1 MELLSKN
8 VGLEDMAKLMDL
20 HDKSILENLKQRH
33 ESDLIYTYIGSI
45 LVAINPYKQIHGLY
59 EKSLMQEYNHKNIG
73 ELPPHIFAIA
83 NDSYYSMWKRNENQC
98 VLISGESGAGKTEST
113 KFILNFLSVMSQGTS
128 SDQSSSKDVRVEE
141 NILQSSPI
149 LEAFGNAKTIYNN
162 NSSRFGKFI
171 QLHFSQSGSIEGGK
185 IRDYLLEKNRVVGQN
200 PGERNY
206 HVFYALMAGAE
217 AHLKEEFGLTK
228 PTDFFYLNKSG
239 CIDDPSLDD
248 KGDFQ
253 RILNAFRVMKFS
265 EEQIKDVLQ
274 LLAAILH
281 VGNLEFITAGGAQVS
296 NGDALLVVANLLG
309 VDDYQL
315 HDALTQKT
323 RVLRGEV
330 IATPLDVDQA
340 ADSRDSLAMNLYG
353 QCFKW
358 IIRKINNCIRGEET
372 FCSIGVLD
380 IFGFENFEVNRF
392 EQFNINFANEKL
404 QEYFNKHIFSL
415 EQHEYNTEGLPWVDI
430 DWQDN
435 GECLDLIEKKLG
447 IISLVNE
454 ESRFPKGTD
463 ETMLTKLHT
472 THAKNSFYIKPKV
485 QNIMFGI
492 HHYAGEVFYTTTG
505 FLEKN
510 RDTFRDDILCVL
522 KESRSDFV
530 YDLFETMTESEP
542 KGGRGGGK
550 TMRNKP
556 TVSSQFKESLH
567 ALMTTL
573 NACNPYFVRC
583 IKPNAAKAATCFKD
597 DVVINQLR
605 YSGMLETVKIRK
617 AGFPVRRYFED
628 FLQRYKVLVFKDPP
642 GPPPSERC
650 KVLLS
655 KMDADQKL
663 WQIGKSKVFL
673 KEIFEMQLEGEREV
687 HLSIAATLLK
697 AHIRGYIARK
707 AFKLTVKKI
716 ILVESFCKMF
726 LCRRRF
732 VKIRNATIVF
742 QKYERAR
749 VARRILAELKE
760 EKRKEE
766 ERLREEQR
774 KREELLAK
782 LREEK
787 RREEERLRLEE
798 EKRRQEEEE
807 RRKQEE
813 LIKEEQKRKEE
824 EEKRKQEEAASTSD
838 DAHYQRSLAFLHSE
852 LVRVDLERRKAEE
865 KLRELEELTKR
876 LEEEAR
882 IQKEA
887 EELERQ
893 QKEEQAKKE
902 LERARQIEIH
912 RQLEREEQE
921 RMAEEERLQKEIE
934 ELKRQEELNRKN
946 KEEEERRLYDEE
958 HGDQL
963 KRAEELVLKEFE
975 DSLLQFE
982 EEIGD
987 IEEDAVSRKSDEG
1000 QNYEGFLLMKSA
1012 GMINTW
1018 KKRWFVLK
1026 DETLMYFRSKQ
1037 EALKSGWLYKKGG
1050 GHGTLSRRNWKK
1062 RFFVLKDTT
1071 LKYYD
1076 HDGDNA
1082 KQLGAIDVKT
1092 IQNLIDS
1099 SVGRENSLEIIT
1111 NERTFQFVADSA
1123 DDCSEWY
1130 SILTRVKSANPYE
1143 MRELRDEEA
1152 NPKNAIGSLDVVLI
1166 DSVVPVNIDSKK
1178 NAFSI
1183 ITAERVVS
1191 LAAESP
1197 EEMNNWLTALTIYH
1211 RGKRVYKKDEI
1222 LQSGWLTQE
1231 IVRGPLG
1238 RGVATR
1244 KKRYF
1249 VLTQNSLDIY
1259 HDVDLQRKV
1268 GAVALSSLCSV
1279 TVPDDKAYREEE
1291 SLPPPSPK
1299 EQQETLRLSRRGS
1312 RDKAKPETND
1322 TPNTDIITNGNAAP
1336 STNANDNLDR
1346 FRNRVSSVVRKRKSS
1361 RSGDFGQWQ
1370 FTVHSRTASYNL
1382 YTNSSDSAWQWT
1394 YAIQDVIDSKPPF
1407 ETPFQILM
1415 KEIHEASVVNNDRM
1429 IDRIYK
1435 FNPILRNTP
1444 HPMKAPLLPLP
1455 YGQILS
1461 SNNDKGY
1468 TTLHEEAIRI
1478 FTALQGS
1485 LESIPDPLPIIQGI
1499 LQTCHDLKLLRDEV
1513 YCQVAKQTTQVDDP
1527 DSLTNLRNW
1536 QIMACM
1542 ASAFLPSRN
1551 ILRYI
1556 RFHIKRSVSMF
1567 PDSQMAKYAE
1577 YTADSLKRTK
1587 TREFVPCRDEIIS
1600 ILGRRDM
1607 KTTVHCHGGG
1617 SCEISINSST
1627 TAGHVVRTLVKGLNL
1642 EDCLNKFALFERS
1655 GMVERAI
1662 ENRMVVADVLARF
1675 ERYKVR
1681 NLSDRGHPWQLF
1693 FKLSCFVDT
1702 ENVDPYGL
1710 EYSFMYEQAH
1720 EDVIQQHYPAS
1731 DETLIYLA
1739 ALRMQCIKGD
1749 YEEGDWIRN
1758 LGEVYPVDKIKE
1770 TQVKKDE
1777 NEFTG
1782 FPVKQR
1788 KENVITGTLR
1798 GLGEKTLK
1806 RLQKSASDDTIL
1818 DSVFADE
1825 ISAMTSD
1832 IVDKWKQLRG
1842 MQIEDAQQTYMN
1854 VIKKWEH
1861 YGTRLFD
1868 VESKNSKYPSKLW
1881 LAVGAKMVAIHQRGE
1896 AQALEEI
1903 PYEKILSFGAPIPNE
1918 YKIVMEG
1925 MKEELTF
1932 ETNEVIEIAKL
1943 MKAYINE
1950 IVHKR
1955 QNSVFSR

>member
-1 MELLSKN
+1 MEILRQGI
-8 VGLEDMAKLMDL
+8 GLEDMAKLLDL
-20 HDKSILENLKQRH
+20 QDKTILDNLKKRH
-33 ESDLIYTYIGSI
+33 ECDLIYTYIGSI
-45 LVAINPYKQIHGLY
+45 LVAINPYKTIPGFY
-59 EKSLMQEYNHKNIG
+59 EKVLMEQYNHKNIG
-73 ELPPHIFAIA
+73 EMPPHIFAIA

-113 KFILNFLSVMSQGTS
+113 KFILNYLSVMSQGTS
-128 SDQSSSKDVRVEE
+128 AGDISPSNNIRVED
-141 NILQSSPI
+141 NILESSPI

-206 HVFYALMAGAE
+206 HVFYALMAA
-217 AHLKEEFGLTK
+217 ADAQMKEQFGLTK
-228 PTDFFYLNKSG
+228 PTDFWYLNQSG
-239 CIDDPSLDD
+239 CVNDPSLDD
-248 KGDFQ
+248 KGDFVKI
-253 RILNAFRVMKFS
+253 RNAFKVMKFS
-265 EEQIKDVLQ
+265 DEQIADVFQ

-296 NGDALLVVANLLG
+296 NSDALVVVANLLG

-315 HDALTQKT
+315 QDALTQKT

-340 ADSRDSLAMNLYG
+340 ADSRDSMAMNLYG

-358 IIRKINNCIRGEET
+358 IIKKINNCIRGDET

-380 IFGFENFEVNRF
+380 IFGFENFEINRF

-415 EQHEYNTEGLPWVDI
+415 EQHEYNTEGLSWVDI

-522 KESRSDFV
+522 KESRSDFI
-530 YDLFETMTESEP
+530 YDLFENIAES
-542 KGGRGGGK
+542 KQGRGGK

-573 NACNPYFVRC
+573 NSCNPYFVRC
-583 IKPNAAKAATCFKD
+583 IKPNSEKAASRFKEE
-597 DVVINQLR
+597 VVINQLR

-617 AGFPVRRYFED
+617 AGFPVRRYFDD
-628 FLQRYKVLVFKDPP
+628 FLQRYKVLVFKDSQQ
-642 GPPPSERC
+642 PSPAERC
-650 KVLLS
+650 QNLLI
-655 KMDADQKL
+655 KLDADKKL
-663 WQIGKSKVFL
+663 WQIGKSKVFM
-673 KEIFEMQLEGEREV
+673 KEIFEMEMEKERETK
-687 HLSIAATLLK
+687 LSIAATLLK

-707 AFKLTVKKI
+707 AFKQTIKKI
-716 ILVESFCKMF
+716 IKVSSYCKMF
-726 LCRRRF
+726 LCRRRYI
-732 VKIRNATIVF
+732 KHRNAVIVF

-749 VARRILAELKE
+749 VARKRLAELKE

-782 LREEK
+782 LKEEK
-787 RREEERLRLEE
+787 RREEERLRQEE
-798 EKRRQEEEE
+798 EKRKLEEEQ
-807 RRKQEE
+807 RRAEE
-813 LIKEEQKRKEE
+813 EMIKEEQKRKEE
-824 EEKRKQEEAASTSD
+824 EDKRKQEEAA
-838 DAHYQRSLAFLHSE
+838 R
-852 LVRVDLERRKAEE
+852 DLERKKAEE
-865 KLRELEELTKR
+865 KLRELEELTKK

-882 IQKEA
+882 VQKEA
-887 EELERQ
+887 EENEK
-893 QKEEQAKKE
+893 QKKEVQAKKE
-902 LERARQIEIH
+902 LERARQIEYH
-912 RQLEREEQE
+912 RQLEKEEQE
-921 RMAEEERLQKEIE
+921 RMAEEERLQREIE
-934 ELKRQEELNRKN
+934 ELKRQEEQNRKN
-946 KEEEERRLYDEE
+946 KEDEDRRLYDEE

-963 KRAEELVLKEFE
+963 KRVEELVLKEFE

-982 EEIGD
+982 EEIG
-987 IEEDAVSRKSDEG
+987 EGEDDVFSRKSEEG

-1012 GMINTW
+1012 GVINTW

-1062 RFFVLKDTT
+1062 RFFVLKDTS

-1082 KQLGAIDVKT
+1082 KLLGVVDVKS
-1092 IQNLIDS
+1092 IKDIVDS
-1099 SVGRENSLEIIT
+1099 SYGRENSLEIVT
-1111 NERTFQFVADSA
+1111 HERAYQFVADSA

-1130 SILTRVKSANPYE
+1130 SILTRVRSANPYE
-1143 MRELRDEEA
+1143 MREIRDEEA

-1183 ITAERVVS
+1183 ITAERVIS

-1197 EEMNNWLTALTIYH
+1197 ELMNNWLTALTIYH
-1211 RGKRVYKKDEI
+1211 RGIRVYNKDEI

-1231 IVRGPLG
+1231 VIRGPLG

-1249 VLTQNSLDIY
+1249 ILTQNSLDIY
-1259 HDVDLQRKV
+1259 NDMDLQRKV
-1268 GAVALSSLCSV
+1268 GGLALSSLCSV
-1279 TVPDDKAYREEE
+1279 TVPDDKAYRDEEAQA
-1291 SLPPPSPK
+1291 PPPAKDPHG
-1299 EQQETLRLSRRGS
+1299 TVRFSRRS
-1312 RDKAKPETND
+1312 IRETAKTEAIDP
-1322 TPNTDIITNGNAAP
+1322 PNTDIITNGNAAP
-1336 STNANDNLDR
+1336 PANENLDR
-1346 FRNRVSSVVRKRKSS
+1346 LRNRVSSVVRRRKSS

-1407 ETPFQILM
+1407 ETPFQILV
-1415 KEIHEASVVNNDRM
+1415 KEISDASGDKNDRM

-1435 FNPILRNTP
+1435 YNPILRNTP

-1468 TTLHEEAIRI
+1468 TTLHEEAVRI

-1513 YCQVAKQTTQVDDP
+1513 YCQVAKQTTGVGDP
-1527 DSLTNLRNW
+1527 DTLTNLRNW

-1551 ILRYI
+1551 VLRYI
-1556 RFHIKRSVSMF
+1556 RFHITRSVSMF
-1567 PDSQMAKYAE
+1567 PDTQMAKYAE
-1577 YTADSLKRTK
+1577 FTAESLKRTK
-1587 TREFVPCRDEIIS
+1587 SREFVPCRDEIIS

-1607 KTTVHCHGGG
+1607 KSTVHCHGGG
-1617 SCEISINSST
+1617 SCEIAINSST

-1642 EDCLNKFALFERS
+1642 EECLNKFALFERS

-1702 ENVDPYGL
+1702 DNVDPYGL

-1720 EDVIQQHYPAS
+1720 EDVITEHYPAT
-1731 DETLIYLA
+1731 EEKLIYLA

-1758 LGEVYPVDKIKE
+1758 LGEVYPIEKLKQDH
-1770 TQVKKDE
+1770 TKKDE
-1777 NEFTG
+1777 NEFAG
-1782 FPVKQR
+1782 FPMKQT
-1788 KENVITGTLR
+1788 KDNLITGTLR
-1798 GLGEKTLK
+1798 GLGVKTLK
-1806 RLQKSASDDTIL
+1806 KLQKSASDDTIL
-1818 DSVFADE
+1818 DSVYADE
-1825 ISAMTSD
+1825 ISSKTSE
-1832 IVDKWKQLRG
+1832 IVNKWKLLRG
-1842 MQIEDAQQTYMN
+1842 MIVEDAQQTYMN
-1854 VIKKWEH
+1854 SIKQWEY

-1868 VESKNSKYPSKLW
+1868 VESRSSKYPTKLW

-1896 AQALEEI
+1896 GTPVEEI

-1950 IVHKR
+1950 IVHRR
-1955 QNSVFSR
+1955 QNSVIPR